1 MLCTMIARFHS
12 LSVYNIFIG
21 LTLLMPFYNNKI
33 NKLIK
38 TFLFAR
44 YLVKSCVMK
53 PPPPYKF
60 NKLILEGGR
69 GEFII

>member
-1 MLCTMIARFHS
+1 
-12 LSVYNIFIG
+12 
-21 LTLLMPFYNNKI
+21 MPFYNNKI

-44 YLVKSCVMK
+44 YLREIVCHETTSPRKL
-53 PPPPYKF
+53 

>member
-1 MLCTMIARFHS
+1 
-12 LSVYNIFIG
+12 
-21 LTLLMPFYNNKI
+21 MPFYNNKI

-44 YLVKSCVMK
+44 YREIVCHETTSPRKL
-53 PPPPYKF
+53 

>member
-1 MLCTMIARFHS
+1 
-12 LSVYNIFIG
+12 
-21 LTLLMPFYNNKI
+21 MPFYNNKI

-53 PPPPYKF
+53 PPPPRKL